1 MSGKAIRPHK
11 RSGSSA
17 GYGTVARLFHWVIA
31 LMVVVQIPA
40 GIAMTSEP
48 LLGVADP
55 LFILHKGMGSVLLVL
70 VVGRVLWRVTHPPPP
85 FPDFMPS
92 LEQRIAGSTHVVI
105 YILLLV
111 MAVSGYVRTIG
122 DGFPIELLDTLGI
135 PPLIPLMPEVARV
148 MLVVHQFAVIALIGL
163 VAVHISAVLRHQ
175 LIDRNPVLARMW
187 PPFGGGKV
195 LGSGGSAD
203 GLEESI
209 SGNGG
214 ESASP
219 SGAG

>member
-1 MSGKAIRPHK
+1 MSGKAIAFHE
-11 RSGSSA
+11 RSGSSL
-17 GYGTVARLFHWVIA
+17 GYGTGARLFHWVIA
-31 LMVVVQIPA
+31 LMVIVQIPV

-48 LLGVADP
+48 LLGVGGP

-85 FPDFMPS
+85 FPDFMPR
-92 LEQRIAGSTHVVI
+92 LEQRIAGSAHIVI

-122 DGFPIELLDTLGI
+122 DGFPIELLDALGI
-135 PPLIPLMPEVARV
+135 PPLIPLMPDVARI
-148 MLVVHQFAVIALIGL
+148 MLVVHQFAVIVLIGL

-187 PPFGGGKV
+187 PPFGGKV

-203 GLEESI
+203 GSEESI
-209 SGNGG
+209 S
-214 ESASP
+214 SK
-219 SGAG
+219 SG